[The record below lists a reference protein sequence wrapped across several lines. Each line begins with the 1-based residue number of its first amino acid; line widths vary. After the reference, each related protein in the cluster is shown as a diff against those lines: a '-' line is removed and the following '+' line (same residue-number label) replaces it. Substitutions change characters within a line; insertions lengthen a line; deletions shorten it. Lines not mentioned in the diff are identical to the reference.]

1 MMQKKEIN
9 EIKRWAMVFF
19 FIILAFPYTVKAQE
33 KVADQI
39 VAIVGGNIILFS
51 DVENQY
57 VQYRMQGEIKGTG
70 PRIKCQI
77 LENFLFQ
84 KLLLNQ
90 AQLDSMEV
98 SDEQVESELDRRL
111 RYYIYQFGSREK
123 FEEFYKKS
131 VEEFKEEFKET
142 IREQLL
148 VQRMEAVITENVSVT
163 PSEVKAY
170 FNDIPE
176 DSIPFIESEYEIGQ
190 IMKIP
195 PVSETEKA
203 KALEKLNLLRK
214 RILDGEDFEALAGL
228 YSDDPG
234 SAEQGGKLPTF
245 GRGEMYP
252 EFEAVAFSLKSGEVS
267 EILETKVGL
276 HIIQMIKRKGEYVDV
291 RHILIKPEVSA
302 INLMNARL
310 SLDSI
315 VNLIDSDS
323 LTFKEA
329 ADKYSD
335 EENKT
340 SGGMMINQMTQTSK
354 FAADDIDPAIFF
366 VVDKMDVGDISK
378 PVLMVTGEGRKAYR
392 LLFLKSRTKPHKA
405 TLKEDYDRI
414 QNAALEQKKYIS
426 IEKWIRNKIQTTFI
440 HVVDDYDGCEFEH
453 NWKIKEPG

>member
-1 MMQKKEIN
+1 MKAE
-9 EIKRWAMVFF
+9 RH
-19 FIILAFPYTVKAQE
+19 TVNAQE

-51 DVENQY
+51 DIENQY

-98 SDEQVESELDRRL
+98 TDEQVESELDRRL

-195 PVSETEKA
+195 PVSETEKT
-203 KALEKLNLLRK
+203 KAFEKLNLLRK

-291 RHILIKPEVSA
+291 RHILIKPEVST

-329 ADKYSD
+329 ADIYSD

-340 SGGMMINQMTQTSK
+340 SGGLMINQMTQTSK